1 MQEGKIYLA
10 SMLQS
15 DGQTKIRPVLALKKM
30 PNNDVLFCGIS
41 TQLRHKIEDFDEIIT
56 PNNINKL
63 RATSL
68 IRLSFLITLSE
79 NQIVGLMGE
88 ISSELHQTLIERLST
103 YLINK

>member
-10 SMLQS
+10 SMVQS

-56 PNNINKL
+56 PDTINKL

-79 NQIVGLMGE
+79 NQIVGLIGKVFN
-88 ISSELHQTLIERLST
+88 ELYQTLVQRSST
-103 YLINK
+103 YLIT